1 MDRILAVVNRGE
13 SQPHQLMEKSIHG
26 PRRSAHMPRSSR
38 SPAVPVVESL
48 RLIEEA
54 AAVIEVGQGDPN
66 QVEII
71 TASLATIW
79 DAVDRNAG
87 VRAAAID
94 TLEIA
99 RALAE
104 VEAPPERFRL
114 RRLLRQALA
123 KLRDRVGAPG
133 LTAEVSAERTLAQA
147 A

>member
-1 MDRILAVVNRGE
+1 
-13 SQPHQLMEKSIHG
+13 
-26 PRRSAHMPRSSR
+26 MPESSR
-38 SPAVPVVESL
+38 SPGLPVVDSL
-48 RLIEEA
+48 RMIEEA
-54 AAVIEVGQGDPN
+54 AAVIEIGQGGSN
-66 QVEII
+66 QVKII
-71 TASLATIW
+71 VASLATIW

-94 TLEIA
+94 TFEIA

-114 RRLLRQALA
+114 QRLLRQALA

-133 LTAEVSAERTLAQA
+133 LTAEVSAEWTRAQA

>member
-1 MDRILAVVNRGE
+1 MLG
-13 SQPHQLMEKSIHG
+13 
-26 PRRSAHMPRSSR
+26 SSR

-54 AAVIEVGQGDPN
+54 AGVIEIGQGSPK
-66 QVEII
+66 QVKLII
-71 TASLATIW
+71 ASLATLW

-94 TLEIA
+94 TFEIA
-99 RALAE
+99 RALVE
-104 VEAPPERFRL
+104 VEAPAESFRL

-123 KLRDRVGAPG
+123 KLRDRAGAAG
-133 LTAEVSAERTLAQA
+133 LTAEAGAEWTRAEA

>member
-1 MDRILAVVNRGE
+1 
-13 SQPHQLMEKSIHG
+13 
-26 PRRSAHMPRSSR
+26 MPRSSR

-54 AAVIEVGQGDPN
+54 AAVIDVGQGGLS
-66 QVEII
+66 QIKII
-71 TASLATIW
+71 MASLATIW

-94 TLEIA
+94 TFEIA

-133 LTAEVSAERTLAQA
+133 LTAEVSAEWTQA
-147 A
+147 EAA

>member
-1 MDRILAVVNRGE
+1 MPG
-13 SQPHQLMEKSIHG
+13 
-26 PRRSAHMPRSSR
+26 RSASLI
-38 SPAVPVVESL
+38 VESL

-54 AAVIEVGQGDPN
+54 ATAIEVGQGGLN
-66 QVEII
+66 QVKTIM
-71 TASLATIW
+71 ASLTTIW
-79 DAVDRNAG
+79 HAVDRNAG

-94 TLEIA
+94 TFEIA

-123 KLRDRVGAPG
+123 KLRDRVGAPSLMVEAG
-133 LTAEVSAERTLAQA
+133 CEVAQWAHVEA

>member
-1 MDRILAVVNRGE
+1 MLG
-13 SQPHQLMEKSIHG
+13 
-26 PRRSAHMPRSSR
+26 SSR
-38 SPAVPVVESL
+38 FPASLVVEAL
-48 RLIEEA
+48 QLIDEA
-54 AAVIEVGQGDPN
+54 ATAIEVGQGGLN
-66 QVEII
+66 QVKTIM
-71 TASLATIW
+71 ASLTTIW
-79 DAVDRNAG
+79 DGVDRNAG

-123 KLRDRVGAPG
+123 KLRDRVGAPD
-133 LTAEVSAERTLAQA
+133 LAEWTRAEA